1 MNSRS
6 NEEWVAL
13 LGGADCAEKDSA
25 LRDLYMYL
33 VNGLGYALASRD
45 ELLDTDIE
53 DFAQDA
59 VLRVVEKLET
69 FRGASKF
76 TTWAQKIAVNLAF
89 TELRRRRWQD
99 VSLDQMVEKM
109 DGNAPRVLTD
119 QAVSPE
125 KQMVQ
130 SAMMEMVGK
139 MMMEKLTERQ
149 RQAITAAK
157 VNNVPMEEVAQRMG
171 MKRNALYKMLHD
183 ARTKLQK
190 ELTASGVSP
199 QEILA
204 AFSD

>member
-13 LGGADCAEKDSA
+13 LGGADGAEKDSA
-25 LRDLYMYL
+25 LRDLYMHL
-33 VNGLGYALASRD
+33 VNGLGYALASRN

-59 VLRVVEKLET
+59 VLRVVDKLDT

-76 TTWAQKIAVNLAF
+76 TTWAQKIGVNLAF

-119 QAVSPE
+119 KAVSPE

-130 SAMMEMVGK
+130 SSMMEMVGRV
-139 MMMEKLTERQ
+139 MMEKLTERQ
-149 RQAITAAK
+149 RQAITAVR
-157 VNNVPMEEVAQRMG
+157 VNDVPLEEVAQRMG

>member
-6 NEEWVAL
+6 NDEWVAI
-13 LGGADCAEKDSA
+13 LGGADSAEKDSA

-33 VNGLGYALASRD
+33 VKGLGYALSNRD

-59 VLRVVEKLET
+59 VLRIVDKLDT

-76 TTWAQKIAVNLAF
+76 TTWAQKIGVNLAF
-89 TELRRRRWQD
+89 TELRRRRWKD

-119 QAVSPE
+119 NTISPE
-125 KQMVQ
+125 KQMMQ
-130 SAMMEMVGK
+130 SSMMEMVGTV
-139 MMMEKLTERQ
+139 MMEKLTERQ
-149 RQAITAAK
+149 RQAITAVR
-157 VNNVPMEEVAQRMG
+157 VNDVPLEEVAQRMG

-190 ELTASGVSP
+190 ELTASGMSP